1 MQQNNNSYPREKLI
15 QYAPVFGGIL
25 VISGLLLLLDQHL
38 QTRWLSLAI
47 PAFISLAL
55 ILSGIIRKH
64 VWWIVSGL
72 ILAGLGTALVLFLA
86 PALTLD
92 IYSRLGYAL
101 LAQGTAWGLI
111 FLLLALT
118 TKKIAWYALL
128 AAAVGAALSINFI
141 ARRNTLLDF
150 VYFLTLAIGIVFLI
164 WGVSSKRVSLIIPGA
179 ILATTGAGVYYGW
192 SNPEA
197 PGGLQKTG
205 IMLVWFA
212 FGWLLITVITRVS
225 HKRFTWWPLIPG
237 GILLMVGA
245 GLYIGGDPQNALG
258 FLGNTG
264 SIGMILIGVY
274 LIFLKFGMKR

>member
-1 MQQNNNSYPREKLI
+1 MQQNHLTSNREKLT
-15 QYAPVFGGIL
+15 QYAPVIGGIL
-25 VISGLLLLLDQHL
+25 VISGLLLLLDQRL
-38 QTRWLSLAI
+38 QTRWLSLSI

-86 PALTLD
+86 PTLTLD
-92 IYSRLGYAL
+92 ISSRLGYAL
-101 LAQGTAWGLI
+101 LAQGAAWGLI

-128 AAAVGAALSINFI
+128 IAAVGAALSFNFI
-141 ARRNTLLDF
+141 ARRNTLFDF

-205 IMLVWFA
+205 IMLAWFA

-245 GLYIGGDPQNALG
+245 GLYIGGNPQNALG

>member
-1 MQQNNNSYPREKLI
+1 MQQNHLTSNREKLT
-15 QYAPVFGGIL
+15 QYAPVIGGIL
-25 VISGLLLLLDQHL
+25 VISGLLLLLDQRL
-38 QTRWLSLAI
+38 QTRWLSMSI

-86 PALTLD
+86 PTLTLD
-92 IYSRLGYAL
+92 ISSRLGYAL
-101 LAQGTAWGLI
+101 LAQGAAWGLI

-128 AAAVGAALSINFI
+128 IAAVGAALSFNFI
-141 ARRNTLLDF
+141 ARRNTLFDF
-150 VYFLTLAIGIVFLI
+150 VYFVTLAIGFVFII
-164 WGVSSKRVSLIIPGA
+164 WGVCTKKVSLIIPGA

-205 IMLVWFA
+205 IMLAWFA

-245 GLYIGGDPQNALG
+245 GLYIGGNPQNALG

>member
-1 MQQNNNSYPREKLI
+1 MQQNHLTSNREKLT
-15 QYAPVFGGIL
+15 QYAPVIGGIL
-25 VISGLLLLLDQHL
+25 VISGLLLLLDQRL
-38 QTRWLSLAI
+38 QTRWLSLSI

-86 PALTLD
+86 PTLTLD
-92 IYSRLGYAL
+92 ISSRLGYAL
-101 LAQGTAWGLI
+101 LAQGAAWGLI

-128 AAAVGAALSINFI
+128 IAAVGAALSFNFI
-141 ARRNTLLDF
+141 ARRNTLFDF
-150 VYFLTLAIGIVFLI
+150 VYFLTLAIGFVFLI
-164 WGVSSKRVSLIIPGA
+164 WGVCTKKVSLIIPGA

-205 IMLVWFA
+205 IMLAWFA

-245 GLYIGGDPQNALG
+245 GLYIGGNPQNALG

>member
-1 MQQNNNSYPREKLI
+1 MQQNHPTSSREKLT
-15 QYAPVFGGIL
+15 QYAPVIGGIL
-25 VISGLLLLLDQHL
+25 VISGLLLLLDQRL
-38 QTRWLSLAI
+38 QTRWLSMSI
-47 PAFISLAL
+47 PAFIGLAL

-86 PALTLD
+86 PTLTLD
-92 IYSRLGYAL
+92 ISSRLGYAL
-101 LAQGTAWGLI
+101 LAQGAAWGLI

-128 AAAVGAALSINFI
+128 IAAVGAALSFNFI
-141 ARRNTLLDF
+141 ARRNTLFDF
-150 VYFLTLAIGIVFLI
+150 VYFVTLAIGFVFII
-164 WGVSSKRVSLIIPGA
+164 WGVCTKKVSLIIPGA

-205 IMLVWFA
+205 IMLAWFA

-245 GLYIGGDPQNALG
+245 GLYIGGNPQNALG

>member
-1 MQQNNNSYPREKLI
+1 MQQNHLTSNREKLT
-15 QYAPVFGGIL
+15 QYAPVIGGIL
-25 VISGLLLLLDQHL
+25 VISGLLLLLDQRL
-38 QTRWLSLAI
+38 QTRWLSLSI

-86 PALTLD
+86 PTLTLD
-92 IYSRLGYAL
+92 ISSRLGYAL
-101 LAQGTAWGLI
+101 LAQGAAWGLI

-128 AAAVGAALSINFI
+128 IAAVGAALSFNFI
-141 ARRNTLLDF
+141 ARRNTLFDF
-150 VYFLTLAIGIVFLI
+150 VYFVTLAIGFVFII
-164 WGVSSKRVSLIIPGA
+164 WGVCTKKFPLIIPGA

-205 IMLVWFA
+205 IMLAWFA

-245 GLYIGGDPQNALG
+245 GLYIGGNPQNALG

>member
-1 MQQNNNSYPREKLI
+1 MQQNHLTSNREKLT
-15 QYAPVFGGIL
+15 QYAPVIGGIL
-25 VISGLLLLLDQHL
+25 VISGLLLLLDQRL
-38 QTRWLSLAI
+38 QTRWLSLSI

-86 PALTLD
+86 PTLTLD
-92 IYSRLGYAL
+92 ISSRLGYAL
-101 LAQGTAWGLI
+101 LAQGAAWGLI

-128 AAAVGAALSINFI
+128 IAAVGAALSFNFI
-141 ARRNTLLDF
+141 ARRNTLFDF
-150 VYFLTLAIGIVFLI
+150 VYFVTLAIGFVFII
-164 WGVSSKRVSLIIPGA
+164 WGVCTKKVSLIIPGA

-205 IMLVWFA
+205 IMLAWFA

-245 GLYIGGDPQNALG
+245 GLYIGGNPQNALG
-258 FLGNTG
+258 VLGNTG

>member
-1 MQQNNNSYPREKLI
+1 MQQNHLTSNREKLT
-15 QYAPVFGGIL
+15 QYAPVIGGIL
-25 VISGLLLLLDQHL
+25 VISGLLLLLDQRL
-38 QTRWLSLAI
+38 QTRWLSMSI

-86 PALTLD
+86 PTLTLD
-92 IYSRLGYAL
+92 ISSRLGYAL
-101 LAQGTAWGLI
+101 LAQGAAWGLI

-128 AAAVGAALSINFI
+128 IAAVGAALSFNFI
-141 ARRNTLLDF
+141 ARRNTLFDF
-150 VYFLTLAIGIVFLI
+150 VYFLTLAIGFVFLI
-164 WGVSSKRVSLIIPGA
+164 WGVCTKKVSLIIPGA

-205 IMLVWFA
+205 IMLAWFA

-245 GLYIGGDPQNALG
+245 GLYIGGNPQNALG

>member
-1 MQQNNNSYPREKLI
+1 MT
-15 QYAPVFGGIL
+15 QYAPVIGGIL
-25 VISGLLLLLDQHL
+25 VISGLLLLLDQRL
-38 QTRWLSLAI
+38 QTRWLSMSI

-86 PALTLD
+86 PTLTLD
-92 IYSRLGYAL
+92 ISSRLGYAL
-101 LAQGTAWGLI
+101 LAQGAAWGLI

-128 AAAVGAALSINFI
+128 IAAVGAALSFNFI
-141 ARRNTLLDF
+141 ARRNTLFDF
-150 VYFLTLAIGIVFLI
+150 VYFVTLAIGFVFII
-164 WGVSSKRVSLIIPGA
+164 WGVCTKKVSLIIPGA

-205 IMLVWFA
+205 IMLAWFA

-245 GLYIGGDPQNALG
+245 GLYIGGNPQNALG

>member
-1 MQQNNNSYPREKLI
+1 MQQNHLTSNREKLT
-15 QYAPVFGGIL
+15 QYAPVIGGIL
-25 VISGLLLLLDQHL
+25 VISGLLLLLDQRL
-38 QTRWLSLAI
+38 QTRWLSLSI

-86 PALTLD
+86 PTLTLD
-92 IYSRLGYAL
+92 ISSRLGYAL
-101 LAQGTAWGLI
+101 LAQGAAWGLI

-128 AAAVGAALSINFI
+128 IAAVGAALSFNFI
-141 ARRNTLLDF
+141 ARRNTLFDF
-150 VYFLTLAIGIVFLI
+150 VYFVTLAIGFVFII
-164 WGVSSKRVSLIIPGA
+164 WGVCTKKVSLIIPGA

-205 IMLVWFA
+205 IMLAWFA

-245 GLYIGGDPQNALG
+245 GLYIGGNPQNALG

>member
-1 MQQNNNSYPREKLI
+1 MQQNHPTSSREKLT
-15 QYAPVFGGIL
+15 QYAPVIGGIL
-25 VISGLLLLLDQHL
+25 VISGLLLLLDQRL
-38 QTRWLSLAI
+38 QTRWLSMSI

-86 PALTLD
+86 PTLTLD
-92 IYSRLGYAL
+92 ISSRLGYAL
-101 LAQGTAWGLI
+101 LAQGAAWGLI

-128 AAAVGAALSINFI
+128 IAAVGAALSFNFI
-141 ARRNTLLDF
+141 ARRNTLFDF
-150 VYFLTLAIGIVFLI
+150 VYFVTLAIGFVFII
-164 WGVSSKRVSLIIPGA
+164 WGVCTKKVSLIIPGA

-205 IMLVWFA
+205 IMLAWFA

-245 GLYIGGDPQNALG
+245 GLYIGGNPQNALG

>member
-1 MQQNNNSYPREKLI
+1 MQQNHLTSNREKLT
-15 QYAPVFGGIL
+15 QYAPVIGGIL
-25 VISGLLLLLDQHL
+25 VISGLLLLLDQRL
-38 QTRWLSLAI
+38 QTRWLSLSI

-86 PALTLD
+86 PTLTLD
-92 IYSRLGYAL
+92 ISSRLGYAL
-101 LAQGTAWGLI
+101 LAQGAAWGLI

-128 AAAVGAALSINFI
+128 IAAVGAALSFNFI
-141 ARRNTLLDF
+141 ARRNTLFDF
-150 VYFLTLAIGIVFLI
+150 VYFLTLAIGFVFLI
-164 WGVSSKRVSLIIPGA
+164 WGVCTKKVSLIIPGA

-205 IMLVWFA
+205 IMLAWFA

-225 HKRFTWWPLIPG
+225 RKRFTWWPLIPG

-245 GLYIGGDPQNALG
+245 GLYIGGNPQNALG

>member
-1 MQQNNNSYPREKLI
+1 MQQNHPTSSREKLT
-15 QYAPVFGGIL
+15 QYAPVIGGIL
-25 VISGLLLLLDQHL
+25 VISGLLLLLDQRL
-38 QTRWLSLAI
+38 QTRWLSLSI

-86 PALTLD
+86 PTLTLD
-92 IYSRLGYAL
+92 ISSRLGYAL
-101 LAQGTAWGLI
+101 LAQGAAWGLI

-128 AAAVGAALSINFI
+128 IAAVGAALSFNFI
-141 ARRNTLLDF
+141 ARRNTLFDF
-150 VYFLTLAIGIVFLI
+150 VYFLTLAIGFVFLI
-164 WGVSSKRVSLIIPGA
+164 WGVCTKKVSLIIPGA

-205 IMLVWFA
+205 IMLAWFA

-245 GLYIGGDPQNALG
+245 GLYIGGNPQNALG

>member
-1 MQQNNNSYPREKLI
+1 MQQNHLTSNREKLT
-15 QYAPVFGGIL
+15 QYAPVIGGIL
-25 VISGLLLLLDQHL
+25 VISGLLLLLDQRL
-38 QTRWLSLAI
+38 QTRWLSMSI

-86 PALTLD
+86 PTLTLD
-92 IYSRLGYAL
+92 ISSRLGYAL
-101 LAQGTAWGLI
+101 LAQGAAWGLI

-128 AAAVGAALSINFI
+128 IAAVGAALSFNFI
-141 ARRNTLLDF
+141 ARRNTLFDF
-150 VYFLTLAIGIVFLI
+150 VYFLTLAIGFVFII
-164 WGVSSKRVSLIIPGA
+164 WGVCTKKVSLIIPGA

-205 IMLVWFA
+205 IMLAWFA

-245 GLYIGGDPQNALG
+245 GLYIGGNPQNALG

>member
-1 MQQNNNSYPREKLI
+1 MQQNHLTSNREKLT
-15 QYAPVFGGIL
+15 QYAPVIGGIL
-25 VISGLLLLLDQHL
+25 VISGLLLLLDQRL
-38 QTRWLSLAI
+38 QTRWLSMSI

-86 PALTLD
+86 PTLTLD
-92 IYSRLGYAL
+92 ISSRLGYAL
-101 LAQGTAWGLI
+101 LAQGAAWGLI

-128 AAAVGAALSINFI
+128 IAAVGAALSFNFI
-141 ARRNTLLDF
+141 ARRNTLFDF
-150 VYFLTLAIGIVFLI
+150 VYFVTLAIGFVFII
-164 WGVSSKRVSLIIPGA
+164 WGVCTKKVSLIIPGA

-205 IMLVWFA
+205 IMLAWFA

-245 GLYIGGDPQNALG
+245 GLYIGGNPQNALG
-258 FLGNTG
+258 VLGNTG

>member
-1 MQQNNNSYPREKLI
+1 MQQNHPTSSREKLT
-15 QYAPVFGGIL
+15 QYAPVIGGIL
-25 VISGLLLLLDQHL
+25 VISGLLLLLDQRL
-38 QTRWLSLAI
+38 QTRWLSLKI

-86 PALTLD
+86 PTLTLD
-92 IYSRLGYAL
+92 ISSRLGYAL
-101 LAQGTAWGLI
+101 LAQGAAWGLI

-128 AAAVGAALSINFI
+128 IAAVGAALSFNFI

>member
-1 MQQNNNSYPREKLI
+1 MQQSHPTPSREKLT
-15 QYAPVFGGIL
+15 QYAPVIGGIL
-25 VISGLLLLLDQHL
+25 VISGLLLLLDQRL
-38 QTRWLSLAI
+38 QTRWLSLSI

-92 IYSRLGYAL
+92 ISSRLGYAL
-101 LAQGTAWGLI
+101 LAQGAAWGLI

-128 AAAVGAALSINFI
+128 VAAVGAALSINFI
-141 ARRNTLLDF
+141 ARRNTLFDF